1 MLGPLGDGFVYHKAI
16 SSASE
21 VLQLE
26 TRTTSRKG
34 RCISLGLVISKRNH
48 AHPLVSDI
56 KMPEESQG
64 PTSNDCTSHSTLSLD
79 ITTLVS
85 NSSQNVGGPPK
96 MPPTSTR
103 SSDGNS
109 QCRSTTDTIPTRTNR
124 LACFRRSLSD
134 KGLPNEVEELL
145 SASWRKGTHK
155 NYDSAWR
162 KWEQWCLN
170 NHVSPISASIK
181 DILSFLATQFHSGH
195 SYRSLNV
202 YRSTISF
209 VHPKIDGYSIGSHPL
224 VCRLLKGVFNKRPPL
239 PKYQMTWSAEVVI
252 TYLKSL
258 GPNSSLSLKLL
269 THKLTVLLVLTTG
282 SKSSDLS
289 LLSVEGCTF
298 VTEGV
303 RCHFSGLAKQ
313 ARPNHMKPAIEIA
326 KFPDTLVCPV
336 ACLTRYLEET
346 RKFRTQTSS
355 GVQPS
360 QLLIGICKRL
370 SPVQACTLHDG

>member
-303 RCHFSGLAKQ
+303 RCHFLGLAKHCLLYTSPSPRD
-313 ARPNHMKPAIEIA
+313 A
-326 KFPDTLVCPV
+326 TLSRMP
-336 ACLTRYLEET
+336 
-346 RKFRTQTSS
+346 SS
-355 GVQPS
+355 
-360 QLLIGICKRL
+360 
-370 SPVQACTLHDG
+370 A